1 MLDIF
6 ECGNCRRLIQNEHPA
21 RYATSNNRNICYA
34 CVVRNNPEQ
43 NLKEQLRRV
52 LESESEK
59 RLDKYD
65 LLRHLNEEKYAISL
79 NSSGELTLHIVLHLE
94 N

>member
-1 MLDIF
+1 M
-6 ECGNCRRLIQNEHPA
+6 
-21 RYATSNNRNICYA
+21 
-34 CVVRNNPEQ
+34 VRNNPEQ

-52 LESESEK
+52 LESENEK

>member
-1 MLDIF
+1 M
-6 ECGNCRRLIQNEHPA
+6 
-21 RYATSNNRNICYA
+21 
-34 CVVRNNPEQ
+34 
-43 NLKEQLRRV
+43 KEQLRRV

-65 LLRHLNEEKYAISL
+65 LLRNLNGEKYAISL